1 MRVAEII
8 RTYHPRLRV
17 ITCILLINLAVLSL
31 GLAYRQLYLYSEYA
45 EREERQNLRRII
57 VPGPR
62 GNIYDR
68 DGRLLV
74 GNRPR
79 YSAVVFLN
87 ELRPEF
93 REEFKRLRR
102 VYEEDEERE
111 PPSSYYIQIEA
122 RSNVVQRY
130 IDLVETAIGRR
141 PEVDS
146 KAIEKHFGQ
155 QLLLPFPL
163 IQDMHPH
170 EYALLLEQIPV
181 HSPIQI
187 YTSNARYY
195 PYGSLANHLIG
206 YVGTTEELQEK
217 DLPGSDLV
225 TFKAR
230 NYEGRTGIEKAFD
243 RHLSG
248 ESGLQI
254 WVVDPSGFQ
263 YEPKTLT
270 NPVQGKDV
278 RITIDAELQD
288 IAEIGL
294 GNQVGA
300 IVALDVKRGDLLVMA
315 SKPSYDLNDLSPFI
329 PVSVAQDIFDR
340 GAWSN
345 RALQGLYAPGSTFK
359 LITAMAG
366 LRKGIL
372 DQNSRTYCGG
382 GYSLGSHLFQ
392 CWKEAGHGTVGF
404 HEAISMS
411 CNVFF
416 FHFSQKIGVD
426 QISAEARLFSLHEPT
441 GIDLPYETD
450 KMIIPTREWKTK
462 NRNERWYPGNT
473 AHLAIGQGYVRI
485 TPLQMACFTAA
496 LARGE
501 TKFVPTVLYDPFR
514 QAKPSR
520 NDLNLGDVNYQLI
533 LDAMEATA
541 NSGTASLIKV
551 PGVRIAAKTGTSEVQ
566 TPAGAVHL
574 AWTICFA
581 PINDPEIAVAVVVE
595 GQVPGMFHGGD
606 TAVPI
611 AQPILKRFFEKVGH
625 GRIRL

>member
-1 MRVAEII
+1 MSVTEII
-8 RTYHPRLRV
+8 NQYHPRLRALTYLV
-17 ITCILLINLAVLSL
+17 LLSLGVLTL

-45 EREERQNLRRII
+45 EREERQSLRRII

-79 YSAVVFLN
+79 YSAAVFLN

-93 REEFKRLRR
+93 REEFKNLRR
-102 VYEEDEERE
+102 AYEEDVESES
-111 PPSSYYIQIEA
+111 PSSYYIQIEA

-130 IDLVETAIGRR
+130 IDLVERAIGRR
-141 PEVDS
+141 PEVNS
-146 KAIEKHFGQ
+146 KAIERHFGQ

-195 PYGSLANHLIG
+195 PYGSLANHVIG
-206 YVGTTEELQEK
+206 YVGTREQLQEEN
-217 DLPGSDLV
+217 LPGNDLI

-230 NYEGRTGIEKAFD
+230 GYEGKTGIEKAYD
-243 RHLSG
+243 RHLRG

-263 YEPKTLT
+263 FESKTHT
-270 NPVQGKDV
+270 NPVQGKDI

-288 IAEIGL
+288 IAEMGL
-294 GNQVGA
+294 HNQVGA
-300 IVALDVKRGDLLVMA
+300 VVAVDVKRGDLLAMA
-315 SKPSYDLNDLSPFI
+315 SKPSYDLNDLTPFI
-329 PVSVAQDIFDR
+329 PVSVAQDIFNR

-366 LRKGIL
+366 MRHGVLNH
-372 DQNSRTYCGG
+372 NSHTYCGG
-382 GYSLGSHLFQ
+382 SYHLGSQLFV
-392 CWKEAGHGTVGF
+392 CWNPIGHGTVDLQK
-404 HEAISMS
+404 AISKS

-426 QISAEARLFSLHEPT
+426 RISAEARLLGLHEPT
-441 GIDLPYETD
+441 GIELPFETD
-450 KMIIPTREWKTK
+450 KMIIPTREWKEEH
-462 NRNERWYPGNT
+462 RDERWYPGNT
-473 AHLAIGQGYVRI
+473 AHMAIGQGFIRL

-501 TKFVPTVLYDPFR
+501 QRFEPTVLYDPFR
-514 QAKPSR
+514 QALPNRK
-520 NDLNLGDVNYQLI
+520 DLNLSSNNYRNL
-533 LDAMEATA
+533 LAGMEAAAA
-541 NSGTASLIKV
+541 NGTASLIKV
-551 PGVRIAAKTGTSEVQ
+551 PGVRIAAKTGTSEVS
-566 TPAGAVHL
+566 TPEGIVHL
-574 AWTICFA
+574 AWTVCFA
-581 PINDPEIAVAVVVE
+581 PINDPEIAIAVVVE
-595 GQVPGMFHGGD
+595 GQVPGLHHGGD

-625 GRIRL
+625 TITRL

>member
-1 MRVAEII
+1 MRVAEIFSN
-8 RTYHPRLRV
+8 YNPRLRV
-17 ITCILLINLAVLSL
+17 LTYIILLNLVVLSL

-45 EREERQNLRRII
+45 EREQRQTLRRII

-93 REEFKRLRR
+93 RQEFRNLKRA
-102 VYEEDEERE
+102 YEEDEERE
-111 PPSSYYIQIEA
+111 QPGSYYIQIEA

-141 PEVDS
+141 PEIDS

-163 IQDMHPH
+163 IQDMEPH
-170 EYALLLEQIPV
+170 DYALLLEQIPV
-181 HSPIQI
+181 QSPIQI

-195 PYGSLANHLIG
+195 PYGSLGSHTLG
-206 YVGTTEELQEK
+206 YVGNSGEIEEG

-225 TFKAR
+225 TFRAR
-230 NYEGRTGIEKAFD
+230 SYEGKTGIEKVFD
-243 RHLSG
+243 EQLRG

-263 YEPKTLT
+263 FEPRVQTT
-270 NPVQGKDV
+270 PVQGRDV
-278 RITIDAELQD
+278 RITLDAELQD
-288 IAEIGL
+288 IAEMGL
-294 GNQVGA
+294 GDQIGA
-300 IVALDVKRGDLLVMA
+300 VAAVDVKRGDLLLMA
-315 SKPSYDLNDLSPFI
+315 SKPDYNLNDLSPFI
-329 PVSVAQDIFDR
+329 PSSVAKDIHHR
-340 GAWSN
+340 GAWIN

-366 LRKGIL
+366 LRAGLL
-372 DQNSRTYCGG
+372 DENSQTHCGG
-382 GYSLGSHLFQ
+382 GYYIGNQLFR
-392 CWKEAGHGTVGF
+392 CWNLVGHGKVDL
-404 HEAISMS
+404 HEAIRMS

-416 FHFSQKIGVD
+416 FQFSQKIGVNR
-426 QISAEARLFSLHEPT
+426 ISAEALRFHLHEPT
-441 GIDLPYETD
+441 GIELPFETD
-450 KMIIPTREWKTK
+450 RMLVPTREWKRE
-462 NRNERWYPGNT
+462 NRGERWYPGNT
-473 AHLAIGQGYVRI
+473 AHLAIGQGFLRV
-485 TPLQMACFTAA
+485 TPLQMVCFTAA

-501 TKFVPTVLYDPFR
+501 TEFEPAILFDPFR

-520 NDLNLGDVNYQLI
+520 NNLDLGPDNYQRI
-533 LDAMEATA
+533 LHAMEAVA
-541 NSGTASLIKV
+541 NDGTASLIKV
-551 PGVRIAAKTGTSEVQ
+551 PGVRIAAKTGTSQVQ
-566 TPAGAVHL
+566 TPKGIIHL
-574 AWTICFA
+574 AWAICFA
-581 PINDPEIAVAVVVE
+581 PIKDPEIAVAVVVE
-595 GQVPGMFHGGD
+595 GQSPGMLHGGD

-611 AQPILKRFFEKVGH
+611 AQPILKRFFEKIGH
-625 GRIRL
+625 NSAQL

>member
-1 MRVAEII
+1 MRVAETI
-8 RTYHPRLRV
+8 RNYHPRLRV
-17 ITCILLINLAVLSL
+17 VTYILLLNLAVLSL
-31 GLAYRQLYLYSEYA
+31 GLAYRQIYLYSEYA

-68 DGRLLV
+68 DDRLLV

-79 YSAVVFLN
+79 YSAAVFLN

-93 REEFKRLRR
+93 REEFRNLRR
-102 VYEEDEERE
+102 AYEEDEERE

-146 KAIEKHFGQ
+146 RAIEKHFGQ

-206 YVGTTEELQEK
+206 YVGTTEELQEE
-217 DLPGSDLV
+217 DLPGNDLV

-230 NYEGRTGIEKAFD
+230 NYEGKTGIEKAMD

-263 YEPKTLT
+263 FEPKTQT

-294 GNQVGA
+294 GKQVGA
-300 IVALDVKRGDLLVMA
+300 VVALDVKRGDLLVMA

-366 LRKGIL
+366 LRNGVL
-372 DQNSRTYCGG
+372 DQNSQTYCGG
-382 GYSLGSHLFQ
+382 SYYVGNQLFK
-392 CWKEAGHGTVGF
+392 CWKSTGHGTVDL
-404 HEAISMS
+404 HEAIRMS

-441 GIDLPYETD
+441 GIELPYETD
-450 KMIIPTREWKTK
+450 KMIVPTREWKVE
-462 NRNERWYPGNT
+462 NRGERWYPGNT
-473 AHLAIGQGYVRI
+473 AHLAIGQGFIRI

-501 TKFVPTVLYDPFR
+501 AKFEPTVLYDPFR

-520 NDLNLGDVNYQLI
+520 NDLNLGAGNYRKL
-533 LDAMEATA
+533 LDGMEAAAT
-541 NSGTASLIKV
+541 NGTASLIRV
-551 PGVRIAAKTGTSEVQ
+551 PGVRIAAKTGTSEVS
-566 TPAGAVHL
+566 TPEGNIHL
-574 AWTICFA
+574 AWAICFA

-625 GRIRL
+625 GLTQL